1 MINLYKLTNYICSSL
16 HENFFI
22 VRFSKKIERKR
33 MFELLVSLVTSDQR
47 ALGYT
52 YLEAFS
58 LPAKEA
64 HGYEGGGHL
73 LALRGLHATEVLV

>member
-1 MINLYKLTNYICSSL
+1 
-16 HENFFI
+16 
-22 VRFSKKIERKR
+22 
-33 MFELLVSLVTSDQR
+33 MFEVLVSLVTSDQR